1 MANENIQNFNPETSI
16 RNAAELVNNYQH
28 GGIAPTLNKGYLAV
42 SSALI
47 SETIEDLHK
56 RIEYAKSLRNQLY
69 SGLISGYTGYYY
81 LKKLNDECREMKASA
96 EMYENLSKTNFTSLY
111 DKLSNAAVHLPNDDC
126 EKEIRDIGVQYKNYF
141 NTLKND
147 LGYGELNFAFK
158 VEEYTGTVPSDII
171 AYPERN
177 IDDPTRTFD
186 SIPVG
191 TPFCIIDS
199 DNVMKN
205 YVISELGFK
214 LPGTYTVTS
223 KDYSVLSGKLDFTK
237 KVTEDYPE
245 SITLNLEASDS
256 FVFQDGSADF
266 PYRITNASQLANIMA
281 IKPVNDDDD
290 EDKRKEFIGK
300 FFYSL
305 YYNR

>member
-56 RIEYAKSLRNQLY
+56 RIEYAKLLRNQLY

-111 DKLSNAAVHLPNDDC
+111 DKLSNAAAQLPNADC
-126 EKEIRDIGVQYKNYF
+126 EREIRDIGTQCKNYF

-147 LGYGELNFAFK
+147 LGYDELNFAFK
-158 VEEYTGTVPSDII
+158 VEEYNGIVPSDII
-171 AYPERN
+171 RDPEIN
-177 IDDPTRTFD
+177 VDDPTRTFD
-186 SIPVG
+186 NIPVG
-191 TPFCIIDS
+191 TPFIIDS
-199 DNVMKN
+199 DIVTKV

-256 FVFQDGSADF
+256 FAFQDGSADF
-266 PYRITNASQLANIMA
+266 PYRITNADQLSKIMA

-290 EDKRKEFIGK
+290 ENKRKEFICK